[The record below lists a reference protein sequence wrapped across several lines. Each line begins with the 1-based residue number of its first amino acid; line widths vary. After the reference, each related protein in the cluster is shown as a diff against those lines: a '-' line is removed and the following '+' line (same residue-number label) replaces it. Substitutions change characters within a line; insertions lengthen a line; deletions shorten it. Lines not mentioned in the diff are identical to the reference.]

1 MPGYKQLTQEIG
13 EQVTTALKP
22 LQDITV
28 DIVSSVAETIGAYVP
43 SFAVAPI
50 TPEEVT
56 EANFGLAATFLANAK
71 AYTGRVLKA
80 IEPVTGKLVE
90 SSKPKKVAA
99 A

>member
-13 EQVTTALKP
+13 DQVTTALKP
-22 LQDITV
+22 LQDLTI
-28 DIVSSVAETIGAYVP
+28 DFVSSVAGTIGDYVP
-43 SFAVAPI
+43 SFAVAPVS
-50 TPEEVT
+50 PEEIN
-56 EANFGLAATFLANAK
+56 EANFGLAETFIANAK

-80 IEPVTGKLVE
+80 LEPVTGKLVE